1 MSDTQ
6 PMCGKY
12 RSYAKYSKASIFA
25 PHTKSITGSSFWCF
39 GSEEHGMTKKTE
51 EKIWGHFSASKVK
64 RRIKVMTSLSFTIS
78 WSLLRLMAIE
88 SEMLSSHLI
97 TCCPLLLLL
106 STFPP
111 SWSFSTSSSHHVAK
125 ILELQHQSSQ

>member
-64 RRIKVMTSLSFTIS
+64 RRIKVMN
-78 WSLLRLMAIE
+78 WAIQIFKRWGKCQPTKQ
-88 SEMLSSHLI
+88 SH
-97 TCCPLLLLL
+97 P
-106 STFPP
+106 
-111 SWSFSTSSSHHVAK
+111 A
-125 ILELQHQSSQ
+125 EL

>member
-64 RRIKVMTSLSFTIS
+64 RRIKVMNWATQIFKMSTNKTIS
-78 WSLLRLMAIE
+78 PSRTLNRLIRSFKKVVMVSRVSKTGQNYKALRGVDIM
-88 SEMLSSHLI
+88 H
-97 TCCPLLLLL
+97 
-106 STFPP
+106 F
-111 SWSFSTSSSHHVAK
+111 
-125 ILELQHQSSQ
+125 